1 MVKKTDNPGVEE
13 VRNYIRKI
21 LEDMKSKGIKEFEI
35 NAGTIVKELKII
47 QATPTVCSAM
57 RSCGYE
63 YEEIYSPPK
72 KNGSSLRLKYILI
85 E

>member
-1 MVKKTDNPGVEE
+1 MKKKTDNPGIEE

-21 LEDMKSKGIKEFEI
+21 LEDMKSKGIKDFEI

-72 KNGSSLRLKYILI
+72 GNGTRLTFKYKL
-85 E
+85 

>member
-1 MVKKTDNPGVEE
+1 MKKKTANPGIEE

-21 LEDMKSKGIKEFEI
+21 LEDIKSKGITEFEVDT
-35 NAGTIVKELKII
+35 GTIVKELKII
-47 QATPTVCSAM
+47 QATPTVCLAM

-72 KNGSSLRLKYILI
+72 GNGTRLTFKYKL
-85 E
+85 

>member
-1 MVKKTDNPGVEE
+1 MKKKTDNPGIEE

-21 LEDMKSKGIKEFEI
+21 LEEMKSKGISEFEI

-72 KNGSSLRLKYILI
+72 GNGTRLTFKYKL
-85 E
+85 

>member
-1 MVKKTDNPGVEE
+1 
-13 VRNYIRKI
+13 
-21 LEDMKSKGIKEFEI
+21 MKSKGISKFEI
-35 NAGTIVKELKII
+35 NAGTIVKELNII

-72 KNGSSLRLKYILI
+72 GNGSRLTFKYKLY
-85 E
+85 

>member
-72 KNGSSLRLKYILI
+72 GNGTRLTFKYKL
-85 E
+85 

>member
-21 LEDMKSKGIKEFEI
+21 LEDMKSKGISEFEI

-72 KNGSSLRLKYILI
+72 GNGTRLTFKYKL
-85 E
+85 

>member
-1 MVKKTDNPGVEE
+1 MIKKTDNPGVEE

-72 KNGSSLRLKYILI
+72 GNGTRLTFKYKL
-85 E
+85 

>member
-1 MVKKTDNPGVEE
+1 MVKKTDNPSVEE

-21 LEDMKSKGIKEFEI
+21 LENMKANGVTEFEI
-35 NAGTIVKELKII
+35 KAGTIVRELKMI

-72 KNGSSLRLKYILI
+72 GNGTRLTFKYKL
-85 E
+85 

>member
-1 MVKKTDNPGVEE
+1 MVKKTDNPGIEE

-21 LEDMKSKGIKEFEI
+21 LEAMKSKGIKEFEI

-72 KNGSSLRLKYILI
+72 GNGTRLTFKYKL
-85 E
+85 

>member
-13 VRNYIRKI
+13 VRNYIKKI

-72 KNGSSLRLKYILI
+72 GNGTRLTFKYKL
-85 E
+85 

>member
-1 MVKKTDNPGVEE
+1 MIKKTDNPGVEE

-63 YEEIYSPPK
+63 YEEIYAPPK
-72 KNGSSLRLKYILI
+72 GNGTRLTFKYKL
-85 E
+85 

>member
-21 LEDMKSKGIKEFEI
+21 LENMKSKGIKEFEI

-47 QATPTVCSAM
+47 KATPTVCSAM

-63 YEEIYSPPK
+63 YEVIYSPPK
-72 KNGSSLRLKYILI
+72 GNGTRLTFKYKL
-85 E
+85 

>member
-1 MVKKTDNPGVEE
+1 MIKKTDNPGVEE

-21 LEDMKSKGIKEFEI
+21 LENMKSKGISEFEI
-35 NAGTIVKELKII
+35 NAGTIIKELKII

-72 KNGSSLRLKYILI
+72 GNGTRLTFKYKL
-85 E
+85 

>member
-1 MVKKTDNPGVEE
+1 MIKKIDNSGVEE

-21 LEDMKSKGIKEFEI
+21 LENMKSKGISEFKI
-35 NAGTIVKELKII
+35 NAGTIIKELKII
-47 QATPTVCSAM
+47 QVTPTVCSAM

-72 KNGSSLRLKYILI
+72 GNGTRLTFKYKL
-85 E
+85 

>member
-21 LEDMKSKGIKEFEI
+21 LEDMKSKGISEFEI

-63 YEEIYSPPK
+63 YEEIYTPPK
-72 KNGSSLRLKYILI
+72 GNGTRLTFKYKL
-85 E
+85 

>member
-1 MVKKTDNPGVEE
+1 MKKKTDNPGIEE

-21 LEDMKSKGIKEFEI
+21 LEEMKSKGISEFEI
-35 NAGTIVKELKII
+35 NAGTIVKEWKII

-72 KNGSSLRLKYILI
+72 GNGTRLTFKYKL
-85 E
+85 

>member
-1 MVKKTDNPGVEE
+1 MIKKTDNPGVEE
-13 VRNYIRKI
+13 VRNYIRKM

-72 KNGSSLRLKYILI
+72 GNGTRLTFKYKL
-85 E
+85 

>member
-21 LEDMKSKGIKEFEI
+21 LEDVKSKGISEFEI

-72 KNGSSLRLKYILI
+72 GNGTRLAFKYKL
-85 E
+85 

>member
-1 MVKKTDNPGVEE
+1 MKKTYNPGVEE
-13 VRNYIRKI
+13 VREYLRKQ
-21 LEDMKSKGIKEFEI
+21 LDNLKAKGIKEIEI
-35 NAGTIVKELKII
+35 KAGTIVKELNII

-72 KNGSSLRLKYILI
+72 GNGTRLTFKYKLYN
-85 E
+85 